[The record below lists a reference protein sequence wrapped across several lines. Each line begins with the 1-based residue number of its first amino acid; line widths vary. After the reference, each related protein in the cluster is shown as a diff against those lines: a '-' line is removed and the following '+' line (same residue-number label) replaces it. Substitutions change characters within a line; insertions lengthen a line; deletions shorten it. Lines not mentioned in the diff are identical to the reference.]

1 MARKS
6 SIGDENT
13 KRTAPSQYLSY
24 ILIPGDTRYK
34 SYMRGSHDRLRWA
47 REAAGYPTAAD
58 FAAKHNLELGT
69 YRHHENG
76 TRGLRPHVAKKY
88 ANLLNVD
95 TNWLQFGVGSPRK
108 GVDLTPELRPIS
120 WAPLISWVQ
129 AGQLLAT
136 DNEVRLTGEEEYVP
150 VVWHH
155 PTYALEVR
163 GTSMNRVAQPGDIII
178 VDPED
183 REPKD
188 KLIYIVRNGSDLTFK
203 RYRDSNGPIR
213 LEPDS
218 TENHETI
225 FPSDGLEV
233 VGRVIFV
240 LRKA

>member
-1 MARKS
+1 M
-6 SIGDENT
+6 
-13 KRTAPSQYLSY
+13 
-24 ILIPGDTRYK
+24 
-34 SYMRGSHDRLRWA
+34 
-47 REAAGYPTAAD
+47 
-58 FAAKHNLELGT
+58 
-69 YRHHENG
+69 
-76 TRGLRPHVAKKY
+76 
-88 ANLLNVD
+88 
-95 TNWLQFGVGSPRK
+95 
-108 GVDLTPELRPIS
+108 
-120 WAPLISWVQ
+120 
-129 AGQLLAT
+129 
-136 DNEVRLTGEEEYVP
+136 P